1 LQKGYFFLQIFM
13 MMFQDTKGTEEETR
27 EYRFDR
33 ETDTM
38 IQAAVGM
45 PIRQKTVHPA
55 NSPARAE
62 DDFERETDALIK
74 AASPAATFPAAISPA
89 RVLQRLPDFPL
100 SHMSFLDLP
109 LPPTTSATALASMS
123 AVLTPDVFRVPPSLT
138 KQNHQALISS
148 QTGNLH
154 FPSPP
159 PGHTLY
165 SAVWENGRFSRSPDK
180 QSPADSSHCSE
191 VLAAR
196 LSTVTSGVLELVCV
210 CVCVCVCV

>member
-1 LQKGYFFLQIFM
+1 MLKGH
-13 MMFQDTKGTEEETR
+13 DRNGTEEETR

-33 ETDTM
+33 ETDTR

-55 NSPARAE
+55 NSAARVE

-74 AASPAATFPAAISPA
+74 AASPAATFPGAISPA

-123 AVLTPDVFRVPPSLT
+123 AVLTPDVFRDPPSLT
-138 KQNHQALISS
+138 KPNFNGYHQAFASP

-154 FPSPP
+154 FRALLLITRYIRQF
-159 PGHTLY
+159 GKT
-165 SAVWENGRFSRSPDK
+165 D
-180 QSPADSSHCSE
+180 
-191 VLAAR
+191 VLAEVRTNNR
-196 LSTVTSGVLELVCV
+196 LMMQVTQRCLQHVSALSPLVC
-210 CVCVCVCV
+210 

>member
-1 LQKGYFFLQIFM
+1 MLKGH
-13 MMFQDTKGTEEETR
+13 DRNGTEEETR

-33 ETDTM
+33 ETDTR

-45 PIRQKTVHPA
+45 PIRQKPLHPA
-55 NSPARAE
+55 NSHARAE

-74 AASPAATFPAAISPA
+74 AASPAATSPAAISPA

-123 AVLTPDVFRVPPSLT
+123 AVLTPDVFRDPPSLT
-138 KQNHQALISS
+138 KPNFNGYHQAFASP

-159 PGHTLY
+159 PDHTLY

-180 QSPADSSHCSE
+180 QSLDDASNSE

-196 LSTVTSGVLELVCV
+196 LSTVTSGVLKLVCV
-210 CVCVCVCV
+210 CVCVCELTSTLLTYYV

>member
-1 LQKGYFFLQIFM
+1 MLTGH
-13 MMFQDTKGTEEETR
+13 DTHGTEEEKR

-33 ETDTM
+33 QTDSM

-45 PIRQKTVHPA
+45 PIRQKPLHPA
-55 NSPARAE
+55 NSHARAE

-74 AASPAATFPAAISPA
+74 AASPAATSPAAISPA

-109 LPPTTSATALASMS
+109 LPPATSATALASMS
-123 AVLTPDVFRVPPSLT
+123 AVLIPDVFRDPSSLT
-138 KQNHQALISS
+138 KQNFNRYHQALESP

-154 FPSPP
+154 VPSPP

-165 SAVWENGRFSRSPDK
+165 SAVWEHGCFSRSPDK
-180 QSPADSSHCSE
+180 KQSLADVSHALLTYY
-191 VLAAR
+191 V
-196 LSTVTSGVLELVCV
+196 
-210 CVCVCVCV
+210 